1 MKNKGLKIGLTSLVL
16 ALTFGGLLYTTMAEG
31 TEYYKHV
38 DEVMTQPE
46 QWYGKKLQLH
56 GFVVPDSIARK
67 PNTLDYWFQV
77 QSNGQI
83 VSATYT
89 GVVPDTF
96 KSDSE
101 VVLKGHA
108 VVGGLQGAAQ
118 WRDGEVPVEVRS
130 QAGERDALREIL
142 EGRHG
147 LTRRAPAAARVRHR
161 GLYGRGLRRRRA
173 APQLPPHR
181 KRASARSTRS
191 PRS

>member
-1 MKNKGLKIGLTSLVL
+1 MKHKAVKIGITSFVL
-16 ALTFGGLLYTTMAEG
+16 ATTIGLLLYTTMAEG

-38 DEVMTQPE
+38 VEVLTQPD

-77 QSNGQI
+77 QSNGKI

-101 VVLKGHA
+101 VVLKGTLSSDGFTVA
-108 VVGGLQGAAQ
+108 PNGVMAKCPSKYEANAGGAKPSG
-118 WRDGEVPVEVRS
+118 
-130 QAGERDALREIL
+130 
-142 EGRHG
+142 
-147 LTRRAPAAARVRHR
+147 T
-161 GLYGRGLRRRRA
+161 Y
-173 APQLPPHR
+173 
-181 KRASARSTRS
+181 
-191 PRS
+191 